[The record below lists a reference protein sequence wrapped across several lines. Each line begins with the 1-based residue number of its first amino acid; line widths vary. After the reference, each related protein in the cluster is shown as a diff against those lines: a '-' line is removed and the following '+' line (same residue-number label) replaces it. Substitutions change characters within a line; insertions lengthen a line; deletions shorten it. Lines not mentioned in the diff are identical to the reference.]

1 MLEKL
6 ASSISSEV
14 YSRSFIGLSMELC
27 MDEVC
32 QVRIAA
38 GKTIG
43 HILVIFKNQKEF
55 STVLEFVTDM
65 QKSRKYSKR

>member
-1 MLEKL
+1 
-6 ASSISSEV
+6 
-14 YSRSFIGLSMELC
+14 MELC

-43 HILVIFKNQKEF
+43 HILVIFKNEKEF